1 LTRLLFQHKGYG
13 TILQNRCE
21 AKIFEELS
29 AMKRR
34 EFLVRSIAGMG
45 GLLLGPGY
53 ISNAGQKSANFDPFK
68 RVQLG
73 KTKIMLSRVG
83 FGTGMRGSNRQSN
96 QTRLGKEV
104 FEGLLRASYE
114 RGVRLFDAADLY
126 GTHPYIAEALKKMPR
141 KDYAIVSKIWWR
153 RGGIPDRE
161 RPDADVVVER
171 FLKELNT
178 DYIDLVLLHCVASEK
193 WPEELSKQMEIMDKL
208 KKKGLIRAHGVSCH
222 SLAALQAC
230 VKEPWVDSVHARINA
245 YGASMD
251 GPPEKVAPVLK
262 ALHEAGKGVVGMKL
276 IGEGTFRDSD
286 EKRDESVRYVLGLG
300 CVDAMVVG
308 FEKIEEIDD
317 FATRVRKVAVA
328 G

>member
-1 LTRLLFQHKGYG
+1 ME
-13 TILQNRCE
+13 I
-21 AKIFEELS
+21 
-29 AMKRR
+29 KRR
-34 EFLVRSIAGMG
+34 EFLVRSVAGIG
-45 GLLLGPGY
+45 GLLLGQEY
-53 ISNAGQKSANFDPFK
+53 ISSAGQKSANFDPYE
-68 RVQLG
+68 RVPLG
-73 KTKIMLSRVG
+73 KTKIMVSRVG
-83 FGTGMRGSNRQSN
+83 FGTGMRGGRRQSN

-104 FEGLLRASYE
+104 FESLLKASYE

-126 GTHPYIAEALKKMPR
+126 GSHPYIAGALKKMPR

-153 RGGIPDRE
+153 RGGIPEQE
-161 RPDADVVVER
+161 RPDADVVIER
-171 FLKELNT
+171 FCKELDT

-193 WPEELSKQMEIMDKL
+193 WPDELGEQMEIMAKL

-222 SLAALQAC
+222 SLAALQTC
-230 VKEPWVDSVHARINA
+230 VNEPWVDSVHARINA
-245 YGASMD
+245 YGTNMD

-308 FEKIEEIDD
+308 FEKIEEVDD
-317 FATRVRKVAVA
+317 FTARVRKVTVA
-328 G
+328 DGHQKLLVRR

>member
-1 LTRLLFQHKGYG
+1 ME
-13 TILQNRCE
+13 I
-21 AKIFEELS
+21 
-29 AMKRR
+29 KRR
-34 EFLVRSIAGMG
+34 EFLVRSIAGIG
-45 GLLLGPGY
+45 GLLLGPGC
-53 ISNAGQKSANFDPFK
+53 ISSAGQKSAYFDPYE
-68 RVQLG
+68 RVPLG
-73 KTKIMLSRVG
+73 KTKIMISRVG
-83 FGTGMRGSNRQSN
+83 FGTGMRGGRRQSN

-104 FEGLLRASYE
+104 FESLLKTSYE

-126 GTHPYIAEALKKMPR
+126 GSHPYIAGALKKMPR

-153 RGGIPDRE
+153 RGGIPEQE

-171 FLKELNT
+171 FCKELDT
-178 DYIDLVLLHCVASEK
+178 DYIDLVLLHCVVSEN
-193 WPEELSKQMEIMDKL
+193 WPDELSDQMEIMDKL

-222 SLAALQAC
+222 SLPALQAC

-245 YGASMD
+245 YGAKMD

-308 FEKIEEIDD
+308 FEKIEEVDD
-317 FATRVRKVAVA
+317 FAARVRKVAVA
-328 G
+328 DGHQKLLVRQ

>member
-1 LTRLLFQHKGYG
+1 ME
-13 TILQNRCE
+13 I
-21 AKIFEELS
+21 
-29 AMKRR
+29 KRR
-34 EFLVRSIAGMG
+34 EFLVRSVAGIG
-45 GLLLGPGY
+45 GLLLGPEC
-53 ISNAGQKSANFDPFK
+53 ISSAGQKSANFDPYE
-68 RVQLG
+68 RVPLG
-73 KTKIMLSRVG
+73 KTKIMVSRVG
-83 FGTGMRGSNRQSN
+83 FGTGMRGGRRQSN

-104 FEGLLRASYE
+104 FESLLQASYE

-126 GTHPYIAEALKKMPR
+126 GSHPYIAGALKKMPR

-153 RGGIPDRE
+153 RGGIPEQE

-171 FLKELNT
+171 FCKELDT

-193 WPEELSKQMEIMDKL
+193 WPDELGEQMNIMAKL

-230 VKEPWVDSVHARINA
+230 VKEPWVDSAHARINA
-245 YGASMD
+245 YGTNMD

-276 IGEGTFRDSD
+276 IGEGSFRNSD

-308 FEKIEEIDD
+308 FEKIEEVDD
-317 FATRVRKVAVA
+317 FTARVRKVAVA
-328 G
+328 DGHQKLLVRS